1 MSAPPD
7 RSKRRNGYIE
17 SGREFDDSDVI
28 DALDTFDVCDDSDV
42 FDELAVSDTRHCLFC
57 DRELDDRSRPAY
69 DPWLGRL
76 WRVCGH
82 CRRWNV
88 VPLEDRW
95 EALEALERTAR
106 DQGRTVLRTD
116 HLDLVETG
124 RGQLI
129 RVGRAP
135 RPELA
140 GWRYGDVLPAR
151 AAGGFLAWL
160 RRVILGM
167 PTTPFGYGAGYGHL
181 MADTD
186 SQQRRWFASPFL
198 DDAPTLTAAFLH
210 VPLAEQCPSCGGPLA
225 LAPWSFQAVRLTA
238 QGGAQA
244 VLATCGVCGTDVGVS
259 LAAARGALRL
269 GISIVNR
276 RLRDRPLVETAA
288 RELDRSGGP
297 EGLLVSLAA
306 DEPTLGDLAV
316 PDRLALGI
324 ALDEQS
330 EAELLEAEW
339 REAEELAAIVDSEL
353 TDVAGFEEFRRRIL
367 G

>member
-1 MSAPPD
+1 MMSNL
-7 RSKRRNGYIE
+7 S
-17 SGREFDDSDVI
+17 S
-28 DALDTFDVCDDSDV
+28 
-42 FDELAVSDTRHCLFC
+42 CLFC
-57 DRELDDRSRPAY
+57 DRELDDRSRPAF

-76 WRVCGH
+76 WRVCAH

-95 EALEALERTAR
+95 EALEALERAAR
-106 DQGRTVLRTD
+106 DRGRTLLRTE
-116 HLDLVETG
+116 HLDLVDTG
-124 RGQLI
+124 PQQLI

-140 GWRYGDVLPAR
+140 GWRYGDVLPVR
-151 AAGGFLAWL
+151 AAGGLLAWL
-160 RRVILGM
+160 RRAVLGM

-186 SQQRRWFASPFL
+186 TQQRRWFASPFL

-210 VPLAEQCPSCGGPLA
+210 VPFAEQCPACGGPLA
-225 LAPWSFQAVRLTA
+225 LAPWSFQAVRLIDDR
-238 QGGAQA
+238 GGPA
-244 VLATCGVCGTDVGVS
+244 VLVTCGVCGTDVGVP
-259 LAAARGALRL
+259 LAAVRGALRL

-276 RLRDRPLVETAA
+276 RLRDRALVEAA
-288 RELDRSGGP
+288 AHELDRSAGP
-297 EGLLVSLAA
+297 EGLLVSLAT
-306 DEPTLGDLAV
+306 DEPALGELGV

-339 REAEELAAIVDSEL
+339 REAEELAAIIDSEL
-353 TDVAGFEEFRRRIL
+353 TDVSGFEEFRRRVL